1 MDDAV
6 IRTEKLTK
14 RYGKQTAVSEVS
26 LEVPPG
32 KIFAL
37 MGRNGAGKSSLIR
50 MLLGLT
56 PITAG
61 RATVLGLDSAKQH
74 VAIRGRV
81 GYVPEAHHMYRW
93 MTIAE
98 VVRFTASF
106 YPTWNEKSCADLIRK
121 FDLDPSK
128 RIKELSR
135 GMVAKV
141 ALTLALA
148 HEPRLLVLD
157 EPTDGLDAVVRK
169 EFLES
174 IVSVAADEGR
184 TVFISSHLLQDIE
197 RVADRVALME
207 ESRIGLVEDADA
219 LKARFRELKITF
231 TDLPAGSGGA
241 PLAFDMPG
249 ILSLRKEPREWLMVF
264 EKFGAE
270 TREQIQSKLPGAQI
284 VARDMT
290 LEEIFLALVGKP
302 AIESTGPRSPAS
314 VEAGRSETE
323 DEGKRA

>member
-6 IRTEKLTK
+6 IRTENLTK
-14 RYGKQTAVSEVS
+14 RYGKQTAVSEVN
-26 LEVPPG
+26 LDVPPG

-56 PITAG
+56 PISAG
-61 RATVLGLDSAKQH
+61 RATVLGLDSATQH

-106 YPTWNEKSCADLIRK
+106 YPTWNEKVCADLIRK

-128 RIKELSR
+128 RIRELSR

-184 TVFISSHLLQDIE
+184 TVLISSHLLQDVE

-207 ESRIGLVEDADA
+207 ESRIGLVEDTEP

-231 TDLPAGSGGA
+231 SDLPAVALAKADGA
-241 PLAFDMPG
+241 PSVSPRSTERGATFEMPG

-264 EKFGAE
+264 EKFGPE
-270 TREQIQSKLPGAQI
+270 TIRQLQSKLPAAQI

-290 LEEIFLALVGKP
+290 LEEIFVALVGKS
-302 AIESTGPRSPAS
+302 A
-314 VEAGRSETE
+314 
-323 DEGKRA
+323 

>member
-14 RYGKQTAVSEVS
+14 RYKKMTAVSEVS

-61 RATVLGLDSAKQH
+61 GATVLGLDSARQH
-74 VAIRGRV
+74 VAIRARV

-93 MTIAE
+93 MRIAD
-98 VVRFTASF
+98 VARFTASF

-184 TVFISSHLLQDIE
+184 TVLISSHLLQDIE

-207 ESRIGLVEDADA
+207 ESRIGLIEDTDT

-231 TDLPAGSGGA
+231 GDSPAAASASAEATADKSAKEGGA
-241 PLAFDMPG
+241 PATFEMPG

-264 EKFGAE
+264 EKFGPE
-270 TREQIQSKLPGAQI
+270 TIPRLHSSLPGAQI

-290 LEEIFLALVGKP
+290 LEEIFVALVGK
-302 AIESTGPRSPAS
+302 SAS
-314 VEAGRSETE
+314 DSAA

>member
-14 RYGKQTAVSEVS
+14 RYKKQTAVSEVS

-61 RATVLGLDSAKQH
+61 RATVLGLDSAKEH
-74 VAIRGRV
+74 VAIRARV

-93 MTIAE
+93 MTIGE

-184 TVFISSHLLQDIE
+184 TVLISSHLLQDVE

-207 ESRIGLVEDADA
+207 ESRIGLVEDAGRAQGAVPRTEDHLRRLALRSLGEGGRRARPGGQAHGLRDA
-219 LKARFRELKITF
+219 RH
-231 TDLPAGSGGA
+231 
-241 PLAFDMPG
+241 PLAPQRAARVADG
-249 ILSLRKEPREWLMVF
+249 LREIRAGDARATPVETPRR
-264 EKFGAE
+264 
-270 TREQIQSKLPGAQI
+270 TDRR
-284 VARDMT
+284 ARHD
-290 LEEIFLALVGKP
+290 
-302 AIESTGPRSPAS
+302 TGGNLRR
-314 VEAGRSETE
+314 AGREIRWRVHT
-323 DEGKRA
+323 

>member
-1 MDDAV
+1 MHDAV
-6 IRTEKLTK
+6 IRTMGLTK
-14 RYGKQTAVSEVS
+14 CYKKLAAVQDVN
-26 LEVPPG
+26 LDVPPG

-61 RATVLGLDSAKQH
+61 RATVLGLDSAKEH

-98 VVRFTASF
+98 LVRFTASF
-106 YPTWNEKSCADLIRK
+106 YPTWNEKSCAALILK
-121 FDLDPSK
+121 FDLDPTK
-128 RIKELSR
+128 RIRELSR

-148 HEPRLLVLD
+148 HEPRLLILD

-174 IVSVAADEGR
+174 IISVAADEGR

-231 TDLPAGSGGA
+231 SNGTPET
-241 PLAFDMPG
+241 FVMPG
-249 ILSLRKEPREWLMVF
+249 VLSIRKEPREWLMVF
-264 EKFGAE
+264 EKFGPQTLTQLRA
-270 TREQIQSKLPGAQI
+270 KLPGAQI
-284 VARDMT
+284 VARDMM
-290 LEEIFLALVGKP
+290 LEEIFVALVGKP
-302 AIESTGPRSPAS
+302 ASEPAA
-314 VEAGRSETE
+314 EER
-323 DEGKRA
+323 KRP

>member
-6 IRTEKLTK
+6 IRTEGLTK
-14 RYGKQTAVSEVS
+14 RYGKMTAVSEVN

-56 PITAG
+56 PISAG
-61 RATVLGLDSAKQH
+61 RATVLGLDSAARH
-74 VAIRGRV
+74 VEIRARV

-98 VVRFTASF
+98 VLRFTASF
-106 YPTWNEKSCADLIRK
+106 HPTWNEKLCADQIRK

-128 RIKELSR
+128 RIRELSR

-141 ALTLALA
+141 ALALALA

-184 TVFISSHLLQDIE
+184 TVLISSHLLQDVE

-207 ESRIGLVEDADA
+207 ESRISLVEDAEA
-219 LKARFRELKITF
+219 LKSRFRELKITF
-231 TDLPAGSGGA
+231 GNGA
-241 PLAFDMPG
+241 PATFEMPG
-249 ILSLRKEPREWLMVF
+249 VHSIRKEPREWLMVH
-264 EKFGAE
+264 EKFGPD
-270 TREQIQSKLPGAQI
+270 TIPQLQSKLPAAQI

-290 LEEIFLALVGKP
+290 LEEIFVALVGK
-302 AIESTGPRSPAS
+302 
-314 VEAGRSETE
+314 
-323 DEGKRA
+323 

>member
-14 RYGKQTAVSEVS
+14 RYKKMTAVSEVS

-61 RATVLGLDSAKQH
+61 GATVLGLDSAKQH
-74 VAIRGRV
+74 VAIRARV

-93 MTIAE
+93 MRIAD
-98 VVRFTASF
+98 VARFTASF

-184 TVFISSHLLQDIE
+184 TVLISSHLLQDVE

-207 ESRIGLVEDADA
+207 ESRIGLIEDTEP

-231 TDLPAGSGGA
+231 KDLPSVATAKEGGA
-241 PLAFDMPG
+241 PASFEMPG
-249 ILSLRKEPREWLMVF
+249 IVSLHKEPREWLMVF
-264 EKFGAE
+264 EKFGPE
-270 TREQIQSKLPGAQI
+270 TIPQLQSKLPAAQI
-284 VARDMT
+284 AVRDMT
-290 LEEIFLALVGKP
+290 LEEIFVALVGKTT
-302 AIESTGPRSPAS
+302 S
-314 VEAGRSETE
+314 
-323 DEGKRA
+323 

>member
-14 RYGKQTAVSEVS
+14 RYKKQTAVSEVS

-61 RATVLGLDSAKQH
+61 RATVLGLDSAKEH
-74 VAIRGRV
+74 VAIRARV

-93 MTIAE
+93 MTIGE

-174 IVSVAADEGR
+174 IVGVAADEGR
-184 TVFISSHLLQDIE
+184 TVLISSHLLQDVE

-231 TDLPAGSGGA
+231 ADLPSAASAKEGGA
-241 PLAFDMPG
+241 PAPAGKPTAFEMPG
-249 ILSLRKEPREWLMVF
+249 VLSLRKEPREWLMVF
-264 EKFGAE
+264 EKFGPE
-270 TREQIQSKLPGAQI
+270 TLAQLQSKLPGAQI
-284 VARDMT
+284 AARDMT
-290 LEEIFLALVGKP
+290 LEEIFVALVGKS
-302 AIESTGPRSPAS
+302 AGESTP
-314 VEAGRSETE
+314 
-323 DEGKRA
+323 DEGKRV

>member
-1 MDDAV
+1 MNDAV

-14 RYGKQTAVSEVS
+14 RYKKVAAVSEVS

-61 RATVLGLDSAKQH
+61 RATVLGLDSAQQH

-128 RIKELSR
+128 RIRELSR

-184 TVFISSHLLQDIE
+184 TVFISSHLLQDVE

-207 ESRIGLVEDADA
+207 EGRIGLVEDTES

-231 TDLPAGSGGA
+231 TNGA
-241 PLAFDMPG
+241 PEAFEMPG
-249 ILSLRKEPREWLMVF
+249 ILSLRKEPREWLMIF
-264 EKFGAE
+264 EQFGPE
-270 TREQIQSKLPGAQI
+270 TIPQLHSKLPSAQI
-284 VARDMT
+284 AVRDMT
-290 LEEIFLALVGKP
+290 LEEIFVALVGKP
-302 AIESTGPRSPAS
+302 
-314 VEAGRSETE
+314 V
-323 DEGKRA
+323 

>member
-6 IRTEKLTK
+6 IRTEGLTK
-14 RYGKQTAVSEVS
+14 RYGKQTAVSEVR

-61 RATVLGLDSAKQH
+61 RASVLGIDSEKQH
-74 VAIRGRV
+74 VAIRERV

-93 MTIAE
+93 MRIAE

-128 RIKELSR
+128 RIGELSR

-157 EPTDGLDAVVRK
+157 EPTDGLDAVIRK

-184 TVFISSHLLQDIE
+184 TVLISSHLLQDVE

-207 ESRIGLVEDADA
+207 EGRIGLVEDADT
-219 LKARFRELKITF
+219 LKARFCELKITF
-231 TDLPAGSGGA
+231 SDKA
-241 PLAFDMPG
+241 PTAFDMPG
-249 ILSLRKEPREWLMVF
+249 VLSLHKEPHEWLMVF
-264 EKFGAE
+264 EKFGPE
-270 TREQIQSKLPGAQI
+270 TLAQLQSKLPGVQI

-290 LEEIFLALVGKP
+290 LEEIFVALVGKS
-302 AIESTGPRSPAS
+302 ASESTA
-314 VEAGRSETE
+314 

>member
-1 MDDAV
+1 
-6 IRTEKLTK
+6 
-14 RYGKQTAVSEVS
+14 
-26 LEVPPG
+26 
-32 KIFAL
+32 
-37 MGRNGAGKSSLIR
+37 
-50 MLLGLT
+50 
-56 PITAG
+56 
-61 RATVLGLDSAKQH
+61 
-74 VAIRGRV
+74 
-81 GYVPEAHHMYRW
+81 MYRW
-93 MTIAE
+93 MRIAE
-98 VVRFTASF
+98 VLRFAASF
-106 YPTWNEKSCADLIRK
+106 YPTWNEKSCAGLIRK

-184 TVFISSHLLQDIE
+184 TVLISSHLLQDIE

-231 TDLPAGSGGA
+231 TDLPAGAGGA

-264 EKFGAE
+264 EKFGPE
-270 TREQIQSKLPGAQI
+270 TRAQLQSKLPGAQI

-290 LEEIFLALVGKP
+290 LEEIFVALVGKP

-314 VEAGRSETE
+314 VEAGRSGTE

>member
-6 IRTEKLTK
+6 IRTENLTK
-14 RYGKQTAVSEVS
+14 RYGKLAAVSEVN

-56 PITAG
+56 PISAG
-61 RATVLGLDSAKQH
+61 RTTVLGLDSAKQH
-74 VAIRGRV
+74 VPIRARV

-93 MTIAE
+93 MRIAD
-98 VVRFTASF
+98 VARFTASF

-184 TVFISSHLLQDIE
+184 TVLISSHLLQDIE

-207 ESRIGLVEDADA
+207 ESRIGLIEDTDT

-231 TDLPAGSGGA
+231 TNGA
-241 PLAFDMPG
+241 PTAFNMPG
-249 ILSLRKEPREWLMVF
+249 VLSLHKEPREWLMVF
-264 EKFGAE
+264 EKFGPE
-270 TREQIQSKLPGAQI
+270 TIPQLQSSLPGAHI
-284 VARDMT
+284 VTRDMT
-290 LEEIFLALVGKP
+290 LEEIFVALVGK
-302 AIESTGPRSPAS
+302 SAS
-314 VEAGRSETE
+314 DSAA

>member
-6 IRTEKLTK
+6 IRTEGLTK

-61 RATVLGLDSAKQH
+61 RATVLRLDSAKQH
-74 VAIRGRV
+74 VAIRERV

-93 MTIAE
+93 MCIAE

-128 RIKELSR
+128 RIRELSR

-184 TVFISSHLLQDIE
+184 TVLISSHLLQDVE

-207 ESRIGLVEDADA
+207 EGRIGLVEDADT

-231 TDLPAGSGGA
+231 NEGA
-241 PLAFDMPG
+241 PTSFVMPG
-249 ILSLRKEPREWLMVF
+249 VLSLRKEPREWLMVM
-264 EKFGAE
+264 ERFGPE
-270 TREQIQSKLPGAQI
+270 TIQQLQSKLPGAQI
-284 VARDMT
+284 SSPRDMT
-290 LEEIFLALVGKP
+290 LEEIFVALVGKP
-302 AIESTGPRSPAS
+302 PSESA
-314 VEAGRSETE
+314 A

>member
-6 IRTEKLTK
+6 IRTEGLTK

-56 PITAG
+56 PISDG

-93 MTIAE
+93 MTISE
-98 VVRFTASF
+98 VVRFTAPF
-106 YPTWNEKSCADLIRK
+106 YPTWNEKSCSDLIRK

-128 RIKELSR
+128 RIRELSR

-141 ALTLALA
+141 ALTLTLA

-184 TVFISSHLLQDIE
+184 TVFISSHLLQDVE

-207 ESRIGLVEDADA
+207 ESRIGLVEDTDT

-231 TDLPAGSGGA
+231 SDGA
-241 PLAFDMPG
+241 PSVLSRSTERGAAFEMPG

-264 EKFGAE
+264 EQFGPE
-270 TREQIQSKLPGAQI
+270 TIRQLQSKLPGAQI

-290 LEEIFLALVGKP
+290 LEEIFVALVGKS
-302 AIESTGPRSPAS
+302 A
-314 VEAGRSETE
+314 
-323 DEGKRA
+323 

>member
-1 MDDAV
+1 MSEPA
-6 IRTEKLTK
+6 IRTQQLTK
-14 RYGKQTAVSEVS
+14 RYGKLTAVSEAN

-56 PITAG
+56 PISAG

-74 VAIRGRV
+74 VEIRKKV

-98 VVRFTASF
+98 VARFTASF

-128 RIKELSR
+128 RIRELSR

-184 TVFISSHLLQDIE
+184 TVLISSHLLQDVE

-207 ESRIGLVEDADA
+207 EGRIGLVEDAEP

-231 TDLPAGSGGA
+231 TDSPSGTGSAPAT
-241 PLAFDMPG
+241 FVMPG
-249 ILSLRKEPREWLMVF
+249 VLSLRKEPREWLMVF
-264 EKFGAE
+264 EKFGPE
-270 TREQIQSKLPGAQI
+270 TLAQLQSKLPGAQI
-284 VARDMT
+284 SSPRDMT
-290 LEEIFLALVGKP
+290 LEEIFVALVGKP
-302 AIESTGPRSPAS
+302 PSESA
-314 VEAGRSETE
+314 A

>member
-14 RYGKQTAVSEVS
+14 RYKKMTAVSEVS

-56 PITAG
+56 PITSG
-61 RATVLGLDSAKQH
+61 GATVLGLDSAKQH
-74 VAIRGRV
+74 VAIRARV

-93 MTIAE
+93 MTISQ

-128 RIKELSR
+128 RIRELSR

-141 ALTLALA
+141 ALALALA

-184 TVFISSHLLQDIE
+184 TVLISSHLLQDIE

-207 ESRIGLVEDADA
+207 ESRIGLVEDTDT

-231 TDLPAGSGGA
+231 GLPSVASAKEGDLPAGVGSA
-241 PLAFDMPG
+241 PAAFAMPG
-249 ILSLRKEPREWLMVF
+249 VLSLRKEPREWLMVF
-264 EKFGAE
+264 EKFGPE
-270 TREQIQSKLPGAQI
+270 TMQQLQAKLPGAQI
-284 VARDMT
+284 AARDMT
-290 LEEIFLALVGKP
+290 LEEIFVALVGKS
-302 AIESTGPRSPAS
+302 A
-314 VEAGRSETE
+314 
-323 DEGKRA
+323 